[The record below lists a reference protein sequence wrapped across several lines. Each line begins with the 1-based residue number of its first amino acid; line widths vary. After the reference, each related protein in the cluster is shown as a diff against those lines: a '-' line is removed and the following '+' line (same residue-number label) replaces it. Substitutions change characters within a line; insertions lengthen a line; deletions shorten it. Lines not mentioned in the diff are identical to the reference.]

1 MYPDGRGKYNI
12 AIFENFVS
20 EVDSLTGQE
29 KRLNVFFKYMKIK
42 DFDIQHK
49 YTYSRIL

>member
-1 MYPDGRGKYNI
+1 MTLTNWSLLKKE
-12 AIFENFVS
+12 FEQI
-20 EVDSLTGQE
+20 DSLPGQE